1 MTSSTVSPASSAVTS
16 ARCRGLQITSG
27 SPQAQVGQG
36 VGGEP
41 GLVAA
46 DVGQLQVGAAGVT
59 ARDLTIRSRRDAV
72 AAGGA
77 VQQSHPRLC
86 RTPLT
91 VVRMLGWNGVTRVLA
106 VANQKGG
113 VAKTTTV
120 ASLGAA
126 MAEEGRRV
134 LLVDLDPQGCLTFS
148 LGQDPDKLAVSIHEV
163 LLGDVEPNAALVATS
178 EGMTLLPANI
188 DLAGAEA
195 MLLMRAG
202 REYALK
208 RALAKVAAD
217 FDVVIIDCPPSLGV
231 LTLNGLTAADD
242 VIVPLQCETLA
253 HRGVGQFLRTVDDVQ
268 QITNA
273 DLKMLGALPTLYD
286 SRTTHSRDVLLDVA
300 DRYGLVGA
308 GPAHSAHGAVRRGQR
323 LGCVGSDGAEEQG
336 LHRLSGTGQVAAQ
349 ALEDGQGA
357 ADLHPRGVAG
367 GSLGQGHQ
375 GGAALFQQRSC
386 PRRRVPPD
394 RAAAGGISSM

>member
-1 MTSSTVSPASSAVTS
+1 MVS
-16 ARCRGLQITSG
+16 
-27 SPQAQVGQG
+27 
-36 VGGEP
+36 
-41 GLVAA
+41 
-46 DVGQLQVGAAGVT
+46 
-59 ARDLTIRSRRDAV
+59 
-72 AAGGA
+72 
-77 VQQSHPRLC
+77 
-86 RTPLT
+86 
-91 VVRMLGWNGVTRVLA
+91 VTRVLA

-126 MAEEGRRV
+126 FAEAGKRV

-148 LGQDPDKLAVSIHEV
+148 LGTDPDKLPVSVHEV
-163 LLGDVEPNAALVATS
+163 LLGDVEPSTALVTTP

-208 RALAKVAAD
+208 RALAKIDQD

-253 HRGVGQFLRTVDDVQ
+253 HRGVGQFLRTVTDVQ

-273 DLKMLGALPTLYD
+273 NLQLLGALPTLYD
-286 SRTTHSRDVLLDVA
+286 ARTTHSRDVLLDIA
-300 DRYGLVGA
+300 DRYDLPVLAPPIPRTVRFAEASASGA
-308 GPAHSAHGAVRRGQR
+308 SALAGRKSKGASAYRE
-323 LGCVGSDGAEEQG
+323 LAAS
-336 LHRLSGTGQVAAQ
+336 LLKYWKSGR
-349 ALEDGQGA
+349 ALPTFTPE
-357 ADLHPRGVAG
+357 V
-367 GSLGQGHQ
+367 
-375 GGAALFQQRSC
+375 
-386 PRRRVPPD
+386 
-394 RAAAGGISSM
+394 

>member
-1 MTSSTVSPASSAVTS
+1 M
-16 ARCRGLQITSG
+16 
-27 SPQAQVGQG
+27 
-36 VGGEP
+36 
-41 GLVAA
+41 
-46 DVGQLQVGAAGVT
+46 
-59 ARDLTIRSRRDAV
+59 
-72 AAGGA
+72 
-77 VQQSHPRLC
+77 
-86 RTPLT
+86 
-91 VVRMLGWNGVTRVLA
+91 TRVLA

-126 MAEEGRRV
+126 MMEEGRRV

-163 LLGDVEPNAALVATS
+163 LLGDVEPDTALVETS

-208 RALAKVAAD
+208 RALAKLGAGAAPAATSKAGAAPAATSKAH

-231 LTLNGLTAADD
+231 LTLNGLTAAND

-253 HRGVGQFLRTVDDVQ
+253 HRGVGQFLRTVEDVQ

-273 DLKMLGALPTLYD
+273 DLRMLGALPTLYD

-300 DRYGLVGA
+300 DRYGLVVLGPPIPRTVRFAEASASGA
-308 GPAHSAHGAVRRGQR
+308 SVLAGRKNKGANAYRE
-323 LGCVGSDGAEEQG
+323 LANA
-336 LHRLSGTGQVAAQ
+336 LIKYWKSGK
-349 ALEDGQGA
+349 ALPTYA
-357 ADLHPRGVAG
+357 
-367 GSLGQGHQ
+367 
-375 GGAALFQQRSC
+375 
-386 PRRRVPPD
+386 PD
-394 RAAAGGISSM
+394 V